1 MWQRLDSWDKRCFLI
16 LNRAADR
23 PLCQLAARQL
33 SRSGDGAGYALFAL
47 VAAAADPHQGPLLFG
62 LLLMAYAIEL
72 PLYWILKTRL
82 RRARPCQAVAGCR
95 ALVDPHDR
103 FSLPSG
109 HSAAAFL
116 FATILCWYIPELGPW
131 CFLWSCGVAWARI
144 VLGVHYP
151 GDVVAGASLGTMA
164 ALMSMNMLL

>member
-1 MWQRLDSWDKRCFLI
+1 MWQRLDEWDRHCFLI

-23 PLCQLAARQL
+23 PLCQQAARQL
-33 SRSGDGAGYALFAL
+33 SRSGDGAGYALFAT
-47 VAAAADPHQGPLLFG
+47 VAAVADPRQGPLLFE

-72 PLYWILKTRL
+72 PLYWLLKTRL

-95 ALVDPHDR
+95 ALVDPHDT

-116 FATILCWYIPELGPW
+116 FATLLCWYIPGLGW
-131 CFLWSCGVAWARI
+131 GCFLWSSGVAWARV

-151 GDVVAGASLGTMA
+151 GDVVAGASLGTLA
-164 ALMSMNMLL
+164 ALVSLNMLL